1 MSAPVSRHRDRQTPQ
16 QHHTSQHHTSQHHT
30 SRQRTSQQKTWRRNL
45 GPALAPAAVVVLAF
59 VAWVGAERFGSV
71 RSDVSSSGSASA
83 SAEQRSDDLVV
94 PSPASAAGAG
104 RSQGQAP
111 RPGPGGLSR
120 SQTRMTAQAG
130 QQPAEPSTRSTDR
143 PSGEPDERTSD
154 SSRTPEASPTDDRSA
169 DRAPAKPSG
178 NRGLE
183 IQVVA
188 LVNDERAKAGCG
200 AVRSESRLTLA
211 ARRHSQDM
219 ADNDY
224 FDHASQ
230 DGRDFTDRAG
240 AARYQGFAAAENIAA
255 GSDTAAGVM
264 DQWMTSEGHRENIL
278 NCDHTQIGVGLGTGG
293 SYRYYW
299 TQVFGQ

>member
-1 MSAPVSRHRDRQTPQ
+1 MSAPVSRHRDRQTP
-16 QHHTSQHHTSQHHT
+16 HQHHT
-30 SRQRTSQQKTWRRNL
+30 SRPQTPRPQTPQQRAWRRNL
-45 GPALAPAAVVVLAF
+45 VPALAPAAVVVLAF
-59 VAWVGAERFGSV
+59 VAWIGAEKFGSV
-71 RSDVSSSGSASA
+71 RSDVSSSASASA
-83 SAEQRSDDLVV
+83 SQRSDDLVV
-94 PSPASAAGAG
+94 PSPAPSPGAG

-111 RPGPGGLSR
+111 RPGPVGLSR

-130 QQPAEPSTRSTDR
+130 RQPAEPSTRSTDR
-143 PSGEPDERTSD
+143 PTGRPDERTPDASPTPD
-154 SSRTPEASPTDDRSA
+154 SSPTDDGSA
-169 DRAPAKPSG
+169 NRAPAKPSG
-178 NRGLE
+178 NRRLE
-183 IQVVA
+183 VQVVD

-200 AVRSESRLTLA
+200 PVRSESRLTLA
-211 ARRHSQDM
+211 ARGHSQDM

-230 DGRDFTDRAG
+230 DGRDFTDRAE

-264 DQWMTSEGHRENIL
+264 DQWMTSEGHRDNIL
-278 NCDHTQIGVGLGTGG
+278 NCDHTQLGVGLGRGG